1 MIIDISSFINFFD
14 ELHKYLYIIGILY
27 FFCYL
32 QAEDERMEKV
42 NFGNKRRNS
51 L

>member
-1 MIIDISSFINFFD
+1 MIVVAPFIEFFD
-14 ELHKYLYIIGILY
+14 ELQKYFCIIGVLY

-32 QAEDERMEKV
+32 QAENERMEKV

>member
-1 MIIDISSFINFFD
+1 MKLEISSIVQFFD
-14 ELHKYLYIIGILY
+14 ELQKYFCIIGVLY

-32 QAEDERMEKV
+32 QQENEKIEKI